1 MIRWNPDAIVFNSWQ
16 QYGTPSYW
24 MQTFFRE
31 SSGSV
36 IHPVRLTSSYFSSL
50 EASAITWKDNEH
62 MFLRIKVKLSGS
74 DFLVA
79 CM

>member
-1 MIRWNPDAIVFNSWQ
+1 MISWNPDAIVFNSWQ

-36 IHPVRLTSSYFSSL
+36 IHPVRIASSYSSSL
-50 EASAITWKDNEH
+50 AASAITWKDNED
-62 MFLRIKVKLSGS
+62 MFLRIKVNSVVPIS
-74 DFLVA
+74 S
-79 CM
+79 